1 MDELRPEVIN
11 KFLQQQN
18 AKVADR
24 WTGEDILNY
33 ELSVLGNLIKPHSKI
48 LDLGS
53 GSGELSR
60 NLCRESGWLTAVD
73 LGTHY
78 AQCFLKNN
86 HNFIASNVLDYKTE
100 EKFDIVLLFGV
111 VTYLMPIEEKDVYSK
126 ISSFLAPQGIAII
139 KNQCSDA
146 ESFIINEYSQ
156 KLEID
161 YSARY
166 PSIAEQQQNLSLY
179 FSKIQ
184 VQKYPANLKRH
195 NNSKHVMFIVEH

>member
-1 MDELRPEVIN
+1 M
-11 KFLQQQN
+11 
-18 AKVADR
+18 
-24 WTGEDILNY
+24 IL
-33 ELSVLGNLIKPHSKI
+33 ELSILGNLIKPGSKI

-60 NLCRESGWLTAVD
+60 NLCRESDRLTAVD

-78 AQCFLKNN
+78 AQCFKDNN
-86 HNFIASNVLDYKTE
+86 HSFIVSNLLDYETE

-111 VTYLMPIEEKDVYSK
+111 VTYLMPIEENDVYSK
-126 ISSFLAPQGIAII
+126 ISNFLAPQGFAVI

-146 ESFIINEYSQ
+146 ESFIINEFSQ

-166 PSIAEQQQNLSLY
+166 PSIPEQQQYL
-179 FSKIQ
+179 
-184 VQKYPANLKRH
+184 
-195 NNSKHVMFIVEH
+195 

>member
-1 MDELRPEVIN
+1 MDKLRPEVIDR
-11 KFLQQQN
+11 FLQLQN
-18 AKVADR
+18 TKVADR

-33 ELSVLGNLIKPHSKI
+33 ELSVLGNLVLPGSKI

-60 NLCRESGWLTAVD
+60 NLCRESDWLTAVD

-86 HNFIASNVLDYKTE
+86 HNFIFSNVLDYKTE

-111 VTYLMPIEEKDVYSK
+111 VTYLMPIEENDVYSK

-166 PSIAEQQQNLSLY
+166 PSIAEQHQYLSLY

-184 VQKYPANLKRH
+184 ILKYPANLKRH
-195 NNSKHVMFIVEH
+195 NNSTHVMFIVER